1 MSYLSGFIASL
12 DALSEA
18 KTMSRLFDM
27 SDKELKAHGLNRDAL
42 ARGYISGMSAR

>member
-12 DALSEA
+12 DALYET
-18 KTMSRLFDM
+18 KTMSRLFDK
-27 SDKELKAHGLNRDAL
+27 SDQELKAHGLNRDAL